1 MPAVAGMDKGDM
13 ALQELLAVDAA
24 FTMPMPMLEQ
34 LESGGVG
41 RALPLDTMGV
51 EGAHV
56 VTTALAGEFNHSAA
70 FEEYE
75 RLPSPGGIEELED
88 KTGVPVPPY

>member
-1 MPAVAGMDKGDM
+1 MDSGDM

-24 FTMPMPMLEQ
+24 FTMPMPMLVQ

-51 EGAHV
+51 VGAHV
-56 VTTALAGEFNHSAA
+56 VTTALAGELHQNKKEAT
-70 FEEYE
+70 
-75 RLPSPGGIEELED
+75 L
-88 KTGVPVPPY
+88 V